1 MLSSHFLF
9 FSGAEE
15 GEDTAIASLASIGT
29 AQPKLQSIPEGRTP
43 VTPHKRRGEERGEG
57 EMEEEV
63 GRPDGQSMR
72 GCERREE
79 AIYTGANTSS
89 QIYRA
94 PAYFIIFFRV

>member
-43 VTPHKRRGEERGEG
+43 VTPHKRRGEEG

-63 GRPDGQSMR
+63 GRPEAGWAIDARM
-72 GCERREE
+72 REE
-79 AIYTGANTSS
+79 RGGYIYGG
-89 QIYRA
+89 Q
-94 PAYFIIFFRV
+94 